1 MNRFFRFKNIEITNG
16 GKYVLV
22 GTSNLETGS
31 ATKRKVNY
39 IDTDGTEYRDILY
52 SERLFEISGII
63 MAEGENEMVHAKRKL
78 IEACSLKDKFRI
90 QYCNRLNVY
99 SAECYFDKLPTFG
112 ARKKWCLP
120 FKLYLTIPGFYWQS
134 KVAYSFNLL
143 SYQDEVIEEFTL
155 PCVFTSYSNEAEV
168 YNNGDV
174 ESYPVFTITCQEEG
188 KADKLVIKDATSGKT
203 ITINYVPQKGEVITV
218 NSREETIQS
227 NLNGNI
233 TASATLDSVFFPVL
247 TGHNYVVCEGDGNKI
262 VMEFYENYLGV

>member
-1 MNRFFRFKNIEITNG
+1 MNRFFRFKDIEITNG

-52 SERLFEISGII
+52 SERIFEISGII
-63 MAEGENEMVHAKRKL
+63 MADDENEMVYAKRKL

-90 QYCNRLNVY
+90 QYCNRLNIY

-112 ARKKWCLP
+112 TRQKWCLP

-143 SYQDEVIEEFTL
+143 SYRNEVTDTFTL

-168 YNNGDV
+168 YNGGDV
-174 ESYPVFTITCQEEG
+174 ESYPIFTITCEEEG
-188 KADKLVIKDATSGKT
+188 KADKLVIRDITSDKT
-203 ITINYVPQKGEVITV
+203 ITINYVPQKGEIITV
-218 NSREETIQS
+218 NSREETVQS
-227 NLNGNI
+227 SLKGNI
-233 TASATLDSVFFPVL
+233 TASVTIDSDFFAVL
-247 TGHNYVVCEGDGNKI
+247 PGHNNVMCEGDGNKI

>member
-1 MNRFFRFKNIEITNG
+1 MNRFFRFKDIEITNG
-16 GKYVLV
+16 GTYVLV

-63 MAEGENEMVHAKRKL
+63 MADDESEMVHAKRKL

-90 QYCNRLNVY
+90 QYCNRLNTY

-112 ARKKWCLP
+112 TRKKWCLP

-134 KVAYSFNLL
+134 RAAQSVAVVEYH
-143 SYQDEVIEEFTL
+143 DEVADTFTL
-155 PCVFTSYSNEAEV
+155 PCVFTSYTNEVEF

-174 ESYPVFTITCQEEG
+174 ESYPIFNITCEEEG
-188 KADKLVIKDATSGKT
+188 KVDKIVIKSITLNKT
-203 ITINYVPQKGEVITV
+203 ITINHAPQTGEVITI
-218 NSREETIQS
+218 NTREETIHS
-227 NLNGNI
+227 SLKGNI
-233 TASATLDSVFFPVL
+233 TALATLDCDFFSVLP
-247 TGHNYVVCEGDGNKI
+247 GYNHIISEADGNKV